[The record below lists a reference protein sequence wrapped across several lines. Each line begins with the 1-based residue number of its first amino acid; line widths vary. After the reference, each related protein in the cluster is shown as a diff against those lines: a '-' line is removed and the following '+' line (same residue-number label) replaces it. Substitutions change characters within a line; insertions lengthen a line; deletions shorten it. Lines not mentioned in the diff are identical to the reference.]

1 MLCNKNHK
9 NAQKKYEFISYLENN
24 YVMELVR
31 HHSWTYFQRL
41 EFGFNE
47 NSKWRWGPCS
57 KICPS
62 WFTVKQKLVMD
73 ILDIWWWV
81 LIVTFNHNEEEDV
94 QAEFMHPLGPSRSF
108 KYPFAH
114 GIARFSLTIFW
125 VKLVSP

>member
-1 MLCNKNHK
+1 MDMLCNKNHK
-9 NAQKKYEFISYLENN
+9 NAKKKYEFISYLENN

-73 ILDIWWWV
+73 ILM
-81 LIVTFNHNEEEDV
+81 TFDGGYLSQRSIIMKRRMSEQNSCIHWAQVDLSN
-94 QAEFMHPLGPSRSF
+94 AHLLMALLGLAWPYF
-108 KYPFAH
+108 
-114 GIARFSLTIFW
+114 G
-125 VKLVSP
+125 